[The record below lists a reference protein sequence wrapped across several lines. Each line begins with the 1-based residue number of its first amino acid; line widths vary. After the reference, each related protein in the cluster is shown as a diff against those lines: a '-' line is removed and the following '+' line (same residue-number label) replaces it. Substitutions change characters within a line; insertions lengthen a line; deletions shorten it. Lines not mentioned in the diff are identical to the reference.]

1 MTTTSTT
8 PTQSSNPAAATP
20 KANER
25 EVAFEHLVSG
35 RLALQVL
42 RNQLDTQI
50 AGLRAQLAVAE
61 SQKRQAEE
69 MLVRAEAKLE
79 RQHPH
84 EWAYLM
90 EEAPPESKRSRR

>member
-8 PTQSSNPAAATP
+8 PTSTSATP

-61 SQKRQAEE
+61 SQKRHAED
-69 MLVRAEAKLE
+69 MLRRADEKLE

-84 EWAYLM
+84 EWVYLV
-90 EEAPPESKRSRR
+90 EEAPPEPKRSRR